1 MIDQISMWQMV
12 TDLCLVTAILV
23 MAFRSV
29 KSSRIQTLI
38 PQLLETEARVA
49 KLIVDTEAAAQH
61 MNDTLLRREQNIYRY
76 LNDLAKNEK
85 EISLS
90 IVEGESLTKE
100 LALLTEGAYRES
112 RELAKLIEDAQMICN
127 QEGADSRREENTMQ
141 VDPPPQSEHGG
152 RLEIEKEVFSTKTS
166 SKKAAEWIEENFTV
180 ETPKKVQKTSSLQ
193 RLQNIYKAAEDMLRE
208 GISSEEVTEK
218 TGLAPD
224 AVGRLAEMI
233 EIEREEESAQ
243 AVRVE
248 RPSSDE
254 RLGVL
259 GSIRRE

>member
-23 MAFRSV
+23 LAFRSV

-38 PQLLETEARVA
+38 PQLLETEARVT
-49 KLIVDTEAAAQH
+49 KLIADTEAAAQH

-100 LALLTEGAYRES
+100 LALLTEGAYRET
-112 RELAKLIEDAQMICN
+112 RELAKLIEDAQVIWN
-127 QEGADSRREENTMQ
+127 QKGDDSRGEENGIE
-141 VDPPPQSEHGG
+141 VDPPTQSERGS
-152 RLEIEKEVFSTKTS
+152 RLEIEKEVFSTRTT
-166 SKKAAEWIEENFTV
+166 SKKAAEWIEDNFKV
-180 ETPKKVQKTSSLQ
+180 ETPKKVETKSSLQ

-218 TGLAPD
+218 TGLASD
-224 AVGRLAEMI
+224 AVERLAEMV
-233 EIEREEESAQ
+233 EIEREEENTQ
-243 AVRVE
+243 AMRVE
-248 RPSSDE
+248 RASSDE

-259 GSIRRE
+259 GAIRRE